1 MSDQK
6 QYFAN
11 LHHIEPG
18 TWSVGGIG
26 GKKMFAHGIGD
37 IKVEM
42 ITNGE
47 KQTGI
52 IKDALYVP
60 NLNVNLISVACITE
74 NGYQV
79 LFVDNM
85 ALISKNGK
93 TILSGSRFGKM
104 LYRLDLSAQPR
115 PVQSMMASSNSAT
128 INVWHERFAHVNE
141 ETVKRMANG
150 EGVTGMEVTK
160 DSKKQLD
167 YCHGCNLGKM
177 HKLPFETSKSITNQ
191 MGELIHS
198 DVVGPMQVASPNGAR
213 YYILFKDDFS
223 RYKTVYFM
231 KQKSEAIDCIKLF
244 TKKIQC
250 ETGKKVK
257 ILRSDNGGEFTGN
270 ELKSWLSEQGII
282 QQTSAAHTPEQN
294 GKAERDHRTT
304 VEAARS
310 LIHARNLSL
319 NLWAEAVNHSVYTLN
334 RTFSKRR
341 SCTPYELWHGKK
353 PNVANL
359 RIFGSTAYVFVP
371 EGERQ
376 KLDAKA
382 IKGIYVGECENQKAS
397 RIFVASTGKT
407 HISRHIKVYENT
419 NHSEPEELTNIESP
433 VITENEEVTNSP
445 GMT

>member
-1 MSDQK
+1 
-6 QYFAN
+6 
-11 LHHIEPG
+11 
-18 TWSVGGIG
+18 
-26 GKKMFAHGIGD
+26 
-37 IKVEM
+37 
-42 ITNGE
+42 
-47 KQTGI
+47 
-52 IKDALYVP
+52 
-60 NLNVNLISVACITE
+60 
-74 NGYQV
+74 
-79 LFVDNM
+79 
-85 ALISKNGK
+85 
-93 TILSGSRFGKM
+93 
-104 LYRLDLSAQPR
+104 
-115 PVQSMMASSNSAT
+115 MMVSSNSAT
-128 INVWHERFAHVNE
+128 INVWHKRFAHVNE
-141 ETVKRMANG
+141 EIFKRMANG

-191 MGELIHS
+191 VGELIHS
-198 DVVGPMQVASPNGAR
+198 DVVGPMQVASPNANEAR
-213 YYILFKDDFS
+213 YYILLKDDFS

-341 SCTPYELWHGKK
+341 SCTPYELWHRKK

-376 KLDAKA
+376 KLDA
-382 IKGIYVGECENQKAS
+382 
-397 RIFVASTGKT
+397 
-407 HISRHIKVYENT
+407 
-419 NHSEPEELTNIESP
+419 
-433 VITENEEVTNSP
+433 
-445 GMT
+445 

>member
-1 MSDQK
+1 
-6 QYFAN
+6 
-11 LHHIEPG
+11 
-18 TWSVGGIG
+18 
-26 GKKMFAHGIGD
+26 
-37 IKVEM
+37 
-42 ITNGE
+42 
-47 KQTGI
+47 
-52 IKDALYVP
+52 
-60 NLNVNLISVACITE
+60 
-74 NGYQV
+74 
-79 LFVDNM
+79 
-85 ALISKNGK
+85 
-93 TILSGSRFGKM
+93 
-104 LYRLDLSAQPR
+104 
-115 PVQSMMASSNSAT
+115 
-128 INVWHERFAHVNE
+128 
-141 ETVKRMANG
+141 
-150 EGVTGMEVTK
+150 
-160 DSKKQLD
+160 
-167 YCHGCNLGKM
+167 M

-191 MGELIHS
+191 VGELIHS
-198 DVVGPMQVASPNGAR
+198 DVVGPMQVASPNANEAR
-213 YYILFKDDFS
+213 YYILLKDDFS

-371 EGERQ
+371 EGKRQ

-382 IKGIYVGECENQKAS
+382 IKEIYVGECENQKAS
-397 RIFVASTGKT
+397 RIFVASTGKM

-419 NHSEPEELTNIESP
+419 NHSEPEELTNLESP
-433 VITENEEVTNSP
+433 VITENEKVTNSP
-445 GMT
+445 RINQLPLAETKTRKTVEPTRKSLRGRIPKKKWGMYTDDRMECSRIIPTTAMDCQAPEFIFYEPKTIKEAMESSEAKLWKMATDDEMLSHNKNNTWTIVPLPPGRVCIPSGWNFRIKTGKDGLPKRRKARFFTKGYRQTKGIDYQETFAQLSGTILSDC